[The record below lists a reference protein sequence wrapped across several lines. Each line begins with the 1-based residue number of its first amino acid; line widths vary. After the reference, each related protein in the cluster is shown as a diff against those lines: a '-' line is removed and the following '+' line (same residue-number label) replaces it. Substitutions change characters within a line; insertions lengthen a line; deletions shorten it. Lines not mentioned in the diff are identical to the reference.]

1 MSEFIPKFK
10 VGDIIRSQIPETPSH
25 EVVDFYLASYSHPM
39 YKLMD
44 LNDYMEGYFSASV
57 VDTVSVLD
65 PVYKVQKRFKEELAE
80 LLEQTDDI

>member
-25 EVVDFYLASYSHPM
+25 EVVEFYLASYSHPM
-39 YKLMD
+39 YTLLD
-44 LNDYMEGYFSASV
+44 LEDNIEGNFSASV

-65 PVYKVQKRFKEELAE
+65 PVYKVQKRFKEELAD
-80 LLEQTDDI
+80 LLEQPDNI